1 MLLGDSI
8 FDNKACV
15 AGGPDVLALLRG
27 RLRGG
32 WRATLAAIDG
42 AVTGDVRGQLAQV
55 PVDVTHLI
63 VSVGGNDALQQEGV
77 LGEGA
82 RSVGEALARLAGL
95 RERFWEVYRAMLGA
109 VLGRRLPAAVCT
121 IYDPRFP
128 DPTRQRLAV
137 AGLALFNDIITRAAF
152 SHDLPLI
159 DLRLVCNE
167 DADFAN
173 PIEPSVQGGGKIAA
187 EIARLVLEHDFAW
200 RRPEVFTGRPHGG
213 G

>member
-1 MLLGDSI
+1 MKAPTSSLVPRRVTFGALAAAGLGVSARPAGAQSAGTSGAGHVVLLGDSI
-8 FDNKACV
+8 FDNKAYV

-82 RSVGEALARLAGL
+82 RSVGEALARLADL
-95 RERFWEVYRAMLGA
+95 RERFWEDYRAMLRA
-109 VLGRRLPAAVCT
+109 VLAAC
-121 IYDPRFP
+121 R
-128 DPTRQRLAV
+128 
-137 AGLALFNDIITRAAF
+137 
-152 SHDLPLI
+152 S
-159 DLRLVCNE
+159 
-167 DADFAN
+167 
-173 PIEPSVQGGGKIAA
+173 
-187 EIARLVLEHDFAW
+187 
-200 RRPEVFTGRPHGG
+200 
-213 G
+213 